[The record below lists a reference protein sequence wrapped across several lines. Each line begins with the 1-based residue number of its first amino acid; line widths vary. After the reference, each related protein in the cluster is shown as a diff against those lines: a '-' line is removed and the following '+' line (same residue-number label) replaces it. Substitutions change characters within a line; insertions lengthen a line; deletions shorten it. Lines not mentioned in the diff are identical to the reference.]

1 MHIINC
7 CERCNLIFA
16 KKWILIHSY
25 SLPITEIDVSK
36 TDGTQNLK
44 KLPVVTHVATL
55 KGDRRCD
62 SDSAVIFG
70 TWVLITESRS
80 VLAETKSG

>member
-1 MHIINC
+1 MHIIKC

-44 KLPVVTHVATL
+44 KLSVVTHVAAP
-55 KGDRRCD
+55 KG
-62 SDSAVIFG
+62 
-70 TWVLITESRS
+70 
-80 VLAETKSG
+80 